1 MTATDLTVNMVSG
14 KRGPSVHA
22 EQGSLGELAM
32 LNRENPRAASLMLVL
47 MANMDGKGAVVISQA
62 ALAKLCNCSLNTV
75 KRSIACLVE
84 GDWVQAVSDNPG
96 SPLAYVVNSSVAR
109 PSKRKR

>member
-1 MTATDLTVNMVSG
+1 MTATDSTAYMVSG

-47 MANMDGKGAVVISQA
+47 MANMDGKGAVVLSHA
-62 ALAKLCNCSLNTV
+62 ALAKLCNCSLSTV
-75 KRSIACLVE
+75 KRSIVCLVE
-84 GDWVQAVSDNPG
+84 GGWVQAVNDNPG
-96 SPLAYVVNSSVAR
+96 NPLAYVVNSRVAR
-109 PSKRKR
+109 PNKRKR

>member
-1 MTATDLTVNMVSG
+1 MTATDLTMHMGSG
-14 KRGPSVHA
+14 KRGPSIHA

-32 LNRENPRAASLMLVL
+32 LNHENPRAASLMLLL
-47 MANMDGKGAVVISQA
+47 MANMDGKGEVVLSQA
-62 ALAKLCNCSLNTV
+62 ALAKLSNCSLSTV

-84 GDWVQAVSDNPG
+84 GDWVQAVNGNPG

-109 PSKRKR
+109 PNKRKR